1 MSFNQIRFK
10 MNKFIGILTLG
21 LIVSGY
27 QDAQAQFN
35 PYYFKNHEVA
45 VSVKAGLLQN
55 YGSLPD
61 QISTD
66 LKFNTAIGLQYDYY
80 VNRQWSIGIGA
91 QYAMYTTE
99 FTANNLKGQSDE
111 IDRENEKFIFSYDGK
126 SFKEQWKVNQVNIP
140 LTVQYVG
147 QAETAIYVRTGIQY
161 SLNMS
166 SKPTVTWN
174 NLQTSGYFPQYNVVF
189 DEGLL
194 FAGFDKQD
202 QVEVKPDLELK
213 DRWAWI
219 AEVGVKHQI
228 NATQNLYV
236 GVYFDLGL
244 NNQKPSTNETKD
256 RIVEYKAVGEEALLY
271 NSIQESSKA
280 VFKNYSFGIQLRY
293 GIGL

>member
-1 MSFNQIRFK
+1 MK
-10 MNKFIGILTLG
+10 KYIGILTLG
-21 LIVSGY
+21 LVLGGY
-27 QDAQAQFN
+27 QHAQAQFN
-35 PYYFKNHEVA
+35 PYYYKNHEVA

-66 LKFNTAIGLQYDYY
+66 LKFNTAIGLQYDYFL
-80 VNRQWSIGIGA
+80 NRQWSLGIGA
-91 QYAMYTTE
+91 QYAMYTTD
-99 FTANNLKGQSDE
+99 FTATNLKGQSNE
-111 IDRENEKFIFSYDGK
+111 IDSDNEKFIFSYEGREY
-126 SFKEQWKVNQVNIP
+126 KEEWKVNQVNIP

-147 QAETAIYVRTGIQY
+147 EAETAIYVRTGIQY
-161 SLNMS
+161 SLLMS

-174 NLQTSGYFPQYNVVF
+174 NLQTSGFFPQYNVVF
-189 DEGLL
+189 DEAMLY
-194 FAGFDKQD
+194 AGFGLQDK
-202 QVEVKPDLELK
+202 VESKPDIELK

-219 AEVGVKHQI
+219 AEVGVKH
-228 NATQNLYV
+228 NVRENQNLYV

-244 NNQKPSTNETKD
+244 NNQKPSVKETKESILAYD
-256 RIVEYKAVGEEALLY
+256 STLDNALKY